1 MEQMI
6 VARADTEM
14 KMSENNTKKRRFKV
28 KVEGQDYIV
37 EVEELPAEDV
47 CDNENAPNAAFADLP
62 RTADKPSVT
71 DAGLKR

>member
-1 MEQMI
+1 MEQMTA
-6 VARADTEM
+6 ARADTEI

-47 CDNENAPNAAFADLP
+47 GDNENAPGTAPTDLS
-62 RTADKPSVT
+62 RNADKPSVT
-71 DAGLKR
+71 DAGLQR